1 MKTALGLSIPQTLE
15 EVCDPQR
22 VALLVYDM
30 QVGILSQIK
39 NAEQIKRRVL
49 KVLSTAMI
57 GVAIAFLAPW
67 IIALVGAIWIM
78 KRIKRAPR

>member
-1 MKTALGLSIPQTLE
+1 
-15 EVCDPQR
+15 
-22 VALLVYDM
+22 
-30 QVGILSQIK
+30 
-39 NAEQIKRRVL
+39 
-49 KVLSTAMI
+49 MI